1 MKRAIAIVA
10 LSAGAVVLSAAPAWG
25 HSFLVTS
32 TPVAG
37 ETLTTLPEA
46 FSVTMNEDLLDLVG
60 DGTGFGLEVRDAT
73 GTYYGDGCLT
83 IDGATLSTPAAL
95 GAAGDYEV
103 VYQVVSADGHPVS
116 DTIAFEWAPAADFVP
131 AEGFDAPQACG
142 ATEEPEPPV
151 PAEPDAESA
160 ADISGALWLGGG
172 LLAAVAAVGVT
183 LLAVRKKK

>member
-1 MKRAIAIVA
+1 VKRAIAIVA

-32 TPVAG
+32 TPVSG

-116 DTIAFEWAPAADFVP
+116 DTIAFEWQPPAGFTPAA
-131 AEGFDAPQACG
+131 GFDAAQNCG
-142 ATEEPEPPV
+142 EEPAAPVTEEP
-151 PAEPDAESA
+151 AQDY
-160 ADISGALWLGGG
+160 SGALWLGGG
-172 LLAAVAAVGVT
+172 LLAAVAAVGIT

>member
-32 TPVAG
+32 TPVSG

-116 DTIAFEWAPAADFVP
+116 DTIAFEWQPPAGFTPAA
-131 AEGFDAPQACG
+131 GFDAAQNCG
-142 ATEEPEPPV
+142 EEPAAPVTEEP
-151 PAEPDAESA
+151 AQDY
-160 ADISGALWLGGG
+160 SGALWLGGG
-172 LLAAVAAVGVT
+172 LLAAVAAVGIT